1 MTAKQNWPEL
11 LMGLGIVFVGLVI
24 GYEAGTIKVGPL
36 YAKVGPAA
44 FLWFAS
50 FLLVLCGAVV
60 AYRSRTSPLD
70 TTTELRPPLT
80 ILAGLAAS
88 VFTMVPFGF
97 IPTATLIFVVT
108 ANGLGSRKT
117 VRDVL
122 IGVALSIFA
131 YFVFAKGLGLRLP
144 MGSLFT

>member
-1 MTAKQNWPEL
+1 
-11 LMGLGIVFVGLVI
+11 MGLGIILIGLTI

-50 FLLVLCGAVV
+50 ALLVACGAAV
-60 AYRSRTSPLD
+60 AYRS
-70 TTTELRPPLT
+70 TTMPPDGARELRPPLT

-88 VFTMVPFGF
+88 IFTMQPFGF

-117 VRDVL
+117 LRDVI
-122 IGVALSIFA
+122 IGIILSCAA
-131 YFVFAKGLGLRLP
+131 YIVFAKGLGLRLP
-144 MGSLFT
+144 LGNLFS